1 MEVHEYMKK
10 MKLSIG
16 KKLRTANDLIPD
28 MVIQNYV
35 YDEQRHLVRHNH
47 SEAKATRLEEKKQ
60 RKEK

>member
-28 MVIQNYV
+28 MVI
-35 YDEQRHLVRHNH
+35 
-47 SEAKATRLEEKKQ
+47 
-60 RKEK
+60 

>member
-16 KKLRTANDLIPD
+16 KKLRTANDLIPV
-28 MVIQNYV
+28 MVIQNYDF
-35 YDEQRHLVRHNH
+35 DEWRYPVGQNHLV
-47 SEAKATRLEEKKQ
+47 AKATRLEEKKQ